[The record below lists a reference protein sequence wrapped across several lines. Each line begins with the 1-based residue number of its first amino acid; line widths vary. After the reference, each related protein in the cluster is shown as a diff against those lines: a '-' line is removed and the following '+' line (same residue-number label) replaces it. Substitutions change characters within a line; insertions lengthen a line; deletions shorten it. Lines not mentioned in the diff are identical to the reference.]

1 MGAAWRWTVRL
12 FALVAMV
19 VFAALAVIFVIVTID
34 QFGTKQYVTDNVEG
48 LPPVYVLT
56 AILVPCCLAF
66 VAGFWMLFMDS
77 FKEKPTDFGDAPDPV
92 PGTLPELVPLRER
105 FARWWEEHRPR
116 WPGWLR
122 RAD

>member
-1 MGAAWRWTVRL
+1 MAAAWRWTVRL
-12 FALVAMV
+12 FSLLAMIA
-19 VFAALAVIFVIVTID
+19 FAALTVIFVIVTVD

-77 FKEKPTDFGDAPDPV
+77 FREEPVDLGDIPDPV
-92 PGTLPELVPLRER
+92 PGTLPDRVPASER
-105 FARWWEEHRPR
+105 FARWREAHRPH

>member
-1 MGAAWRWTVRL
+1 MAPVWRWTVRL

-19 VFAALAVIFVIVTID
+19 VFAALTVIFVIVTVD
-34 QFGTKQYVTDNVEG
+34 QFGRKQYVTDNVSG

-66 VAGFWMLFMDS
+66 VAGFWMLFLDS
-77 FKEKPTDFGDAPDPV
+77 FREKPSELGDAPEPV
-92 PGTLPELVPLRER
+92 PGTLPELVPLRVR
-105 FARWWEEHRPR
+105 FAQWREAHRPE
-116 WPGWLR
+116 WLR

>member
-1 MGAAWRWTVRL
+1 MIA
-12 FALVAMV
+12 FASLS
-19 VFAALAVIFVIVTID
+19 VIFVIVTVD

-77 FKEKPTDFGDAPDPV
+77 FKEEPVEVLDVPDPV
-92 PGTLPELVPLRER
+92 PGTLPPHVPARER
-105 FARWWEEHRPR
+105 FARWREAHKPHM
-116 WPGWLR
+116 PGWLR